1 METIKRATINENAIK
16 NFREQARFAA
26 AKERVVHAALNEAAS
41 QVSRVYGP
49 NFSLDASK
57 DTLTEIRPDVFTG
70 RVEAQLSVDTS
81 SGLKRVAFP
90 IEIRASEAIL
100 QDDMQAKADI
110 EKSLADTK
118 GDLEDKIAA
127 YDKQADDRIQAAH
140 AEVDNANKVAEVMEN
155 DGLDAVE
162 AQFKVFNQK
171 TAADAKQLNVI
182 PGPGASASP
191 DLGINSMPQAYIR
204 IDKNNLTTFNVGD
217 PLDLNGTPYVCV
229 KVGDV
234 YVEFQLQVL

>member
-57 DTLTEIRPDVFTG
+57 DNLTEIRPDVFSG

-81 SGLKRVAFP
+81 AGLKRVAFP

-100 QDDMQAKADI
+100 QDDIQAKADI
-110 EKSLADTK
+110 ENSLAGTK

-127 YDKQADDRIQAAH
+127 YDKQADERIQTAH
-140 AEVDNANKVAEVMEN
+140 AELDNDHKVAEVMETE
-155 DGLDAVE
+155 GLDAVE

-171 TAADAKQLNVI
+171 TAAAQELNVI
-182 PGPGASASP
+182 PGPGASAEP

-204 IDKNNLTTFNVGD
+204 IDKHNLPTFNVGD

-234 YVEFQLQVL
+234 FIEFQLQVL

>member
-26 AKERVVHAALNEAAS
+26 AKERVVHAALNEAAN

-57 DTLTEIRPDVFTG
+57 DTLTEIRPDVFSG
-70 RVEAQLSVDTS
+70 RVEAQLSVDTAA
-81 SGLKRVAFP
+81 GLKRVAFP

-100 QDDMQAKADI
+100 QDDIKAKADI
-110 EKSLADTK
+110 ENSLESTK

-127 YDKQADDRIQAAH
+127 YDKKADERIQNAH
-140 AEVDNANKVAEVMEN
+140 AELDNDHKVAEVMEN
-155 DGLDAVE
+155 EGLDAVE

-171 TAADAKQLNVI
+171 TAAAQPLNVI
-182 PGPGASASP
+182 PGPGASAAP
-191 DLGINSMPQAYIR
+191 DLGINALPQAYIR
-204 IDKNNLTTFNVGD
+204 IDKNNLPTFNVGD

-234 YVEFQLQVL
+234 FVEFQLQVL